1 MCGILGNFGYFD
13 RSDFS
18 EQEKYIS
25 DRMLRRGP
33 DQQNLF
39 EADYFISKH
48 SRLIVQGSGDDGIQP
63 MRFENLILLFNG
75 NLYNKDDLKQELIS
89 KGYKFIGISDTE
101 VIIKSLHCWKNL
113 AFKKFNGFFS
123 IAYFDSSISKLIL
136 ARDRFGQKPMYFSKK
151 NSSVFFGSTEEFIP
165 KKYRGN
171 IRNESIIDFITYGFV
186 PSPNTMFKN
195 LFSLHPGSYLE
206 FSLNEGNI
214 QQSKVKQYWKPEITN
229 EITDIVEAENLIS
242 EALDKSIKEGMDASI
257 DVACLFSG
265 GVDSSLILSKS
276 REINNEVCGITA
288 NFGNEDDAAERSI
301 SLAKALQHKNHLIK
315 NISEEDVNSSLG
327 STSAICDTPFDDTSL
342 IPSNIVFSTV
352 RESGYSVALTG
363 DGADELFCGY
373 SSFGNLKKLEPYLN
387 SKLDHIIRSPFKYP
401 ARLFSSFF
409 GLDFSRFFMNE
420 DDLLKDLLCNGFKMR
435 EWQGLIDTDYNP
447 LHYLNNILSVRDS
460 LSPLDKL
467 RILNL
472 EFKLPYQML
481 YKVDRASMFNSVEA
495 RPIFL
500 NNTIVDASL
509 KISSSTMLCNG
520 QKSVLK
526 NIYQSQI
533 GHAGWSL
540 PKTGFGW
547 KTNSYDKIF
556 NTQDNEFL
564 KNQIG
569 IDGLSLLDR
578 RKKHHKRA
586 YYGLFSLVSWLRENT

>member
-1 MCGILGNFGYFD
+1 M
-13 RSDFS
+13 
-18 EQEKYIS
+18 
-25 DRMLRRGP
+25 
-33 DQQNLF
+33 
-39 EADYFISKH
+39 
-48 SRLIVQGSGDDGIQP
+48 
-63 MRFENLILLFNG
+63 
-75 NLYNKDDLKQELIS
+75 
-89 KGYKFIGISDTE
+89 
-101 VIIKSLHCWKNL
+101 
-113 AFKKFNGFFS
+113 
-123 IAYFDSSISKLIL
+123 
-136 ARDRFGQKPMYFSKK
+136 
-151 NSSVFFGSTEEFIP
+151 
-165 KKYRGN
+165 
-171 IRNESIIDFITYGFV
+171 
-186 PSPNTMFKN
+186 
-195 LFSLHPGSYLE
+195 
-206 FSLNEGNI
+206 NEG
-214 QQSKVKQYWKPEITN
+214 
-229 EITDIVEAENLIS
+229 
-242 EALDKSIKEGMDASI
+242 
-257 DVACLFSG
+257 
-265 GVDSSLILSKS
+265 
-276 REINNEVCGITA
+276 
-288 NFGNEDDAAERSI
+288 
-301 SLAKALQHKNHLIK
+301 
-315 NISEEDVNSSLG
+315 
-327 STSAICDTPFDDTSL
+327 
-342 IPSNIVFSTV
+342 
-352 RESGYSVALTG
+352 
-363 DGADELFCGY
+363 
-373 SSFGNLKKLEPYLN
+373 
-387 SKLDHIIRSPFKYP
+387 
-401 ARLFSSFF
+401 
-409 GLDFSRFFMNE
+409 
-420 DDLLKDLLCNGFKMR
+420 DLLKDLLCNGFKMR

-526 NIYQSQI
+526 SIYQSQI